1 MKKHLFNV
9 GKNIYWHKVVIMA
22 FLEMDGIL
30 LSSIST
36 QNSIEYNGQIS
47 KNNYIQ
53 VRYNLYSILTL
64 MGVISMSKIY
74 GRSGCK
80 LFIGIAVLSIIL
92 TVGNV
97 SAVPAEEWNRTF
109 GGTSNDFAHSVLQTS
124 DGGYILAG
132 VTYSYGSGSGD
143 AWLIMTDANG
153 THLWDRTFGRTG
165 DDIVYSIQQTS
176 DSGFILTGHTT
187 SYGSGL
193 SDAWL
198 IKTDANGNEQW
209 NKTFGGKDDDY
220 AYSVQQTS
228 DEGYI
233 LAGKTYSNGSDAWL
247 IKTDA
252 SGNELWNRRFR
263 TVGGRDGANIV
274 KQTTDGGYIIV
285 GTTGYQGNIDAW
297 IIKTDADGNKQWNR
311 TFIGIGH
318 DEVYSV
324 FQSSDGGFV
333 IAGQTTTQD
342 SSYDA
347 WLIKTDATGN
357 ESWSRTFGGIKYD
370 GAKSVRQTSDGG
382 YIIAG
387 STDSYGYGA
396 DRNYVEGVVYFDVW
410 WDAWL
415 IKTDAN
421 GNEQWNKTFGAA
433 GNDQVHSV
441 QQTSE
446 GGYILA
452 GKTSSYGAGRWD
464 FWLIK
469 VGNKDVGIAPSKD
482 TAPTINKSPD
492 KVVFDG
498 LSVQWSKTFG
508 TQYKHDWAESVQQTS
523 DGGYILVGRTGAK
536 SASRSDVLIIKADA
550 NGNEQWNST
559 YGGREH
565 DSAHSVKQTSD
576 GGYVIAGFTNSFGA
590 GNSDVWLFK
599 VDPNG
604 NQQWSKTFGGTKS
617 DGAFTVQ
624 LTSDGGYIVAGC
636 TYSHGAAS
644 DDVLLIKTDSHGNKQ
659 WDRTFGGTGTDIAY
673 SVQQTFDKGYIL
685 TGFTFSYGAG
695 SNDFWLIKTDAN
707 GNLEWDKTFGGTGD
721 DRAYS
726 VQQTSD
732 GGYILVGFTGS
743 YGSGR
748 SGAWLIK
755 TNKQGNEQWNKT
767 FGGGSAE
774 SAKQTSD
781 GGYILAGNV
790 NKDAWLIKTDEIG
803 NEQWNKTFGGTKPG
817 TVFGIHSTAS
827 SVQQTSDGGF
837 ILAGTTNLYGPGD
850 DDIWLIKIVAE
861 PSTLPGVSGFEALFA
876 IAGLL
881 AITYF
886 LRRRG

>member
-1 MKKHLFNV
+1 
-9 GKNIYWHKVVIMA
+9 
-22 FLEMDGIL
+22 
-30 LSSIST
+30 
-36 QNSIEYNGQIS
+36 
-47 KNNYIQ
+47 
-53 VRYNLYSILTL
+53 
-64 MGVISMSKIY
+64 MSKIY

-165 DDIVYSIQQTS
+165 DDIVNSIQQTS

-209 NKTFGGKDDDY
+209 NRTFGGKDDDY

-233 LAGKTYSNGSDAWL
+233 LAGKTYSNGSDTWL

-252 SGNELWNRRFR
+252 IGNELWNRRFR

-274 KQTTDGGYIIV
+274 KQTTDGGYIIA

-297 IIKTDADGNKQWNR
+297 IIKTDADGMKQWNR
-311 TFIGIGH
+311 TFIGIGY

-333 IAGQTTTQD
+333 IAGHTTTQD
-342 SSYDA
+342 GSHDA

-357 ESWSRTFGGIKYD
+357 ESWSRTFGGGKYD
-370 GAKSVRQTSDGG
+370 SARSVQQTSDGG

-396 DRNYVEGVVYFDVW
+396 DRNYVDGMVYFDVW

-433 GNDQVHSV
+433 GNDQVYSV

-446 GGYILA
+446 GDYILA
-452 GKTSSYGAGRWD
+452 GKTSSYGAGRLD

-469 VGNKDVGIAPSKD
+469 VGSKDVGMAPSKD
-482 TAPTINKSPD
+482 IATTNNKSPE

-498 LSVQWSKTFG
+498 LSMQWSKTFG
-508 TQYKHDWAESVQQTS
+508 IPYKHDWAESVQQTS
-523 DGGYILVGRTGAK
+523 DGGYMLAGRTGAK
-536 SASRSDVLIIKADA
+536 STSRSDVLIIKADT
-550 NGNEQWNST
+550 NGNEQWNRT
-559 YGGREH
+559 YGGGEH

-576 GGYVIAGFTNSFGA
+576 GGYVIAGFTDSFGA

-644 DDVLLIKTDSHGNKQ
+644 DDVLLIKTDSHTAISSGI
-659 WDRTFGGTGTDIAY
+659 GH
-673 SVQQTFDKGYIL
+673 SVEQV
-685 TGFTFSYGAG
+685 
-695 SNDFWLIKTDAN
+695 LI
-707 GNLEWDKTFGGTGD
+707 
-721 DRAYS
+721 
-726 VQQTSD
+726 
-732 GGYILVGFTGS
+732 
-743 YGSGR
+743 
-748 SGAWLIK
+748 
-755 TNKQGNEQWNKT
+755 
-767 FGGGSAE
+767 
-774 SAKQTSD
+774 
-781 GGYILAGNV
+781 
-790 NKDAWLIKTDEIG
+790 
-803 NEQWNKTFGGTKPG
+803 
-817 TVFGIHSTAS
+817 
-827 SVQQTSDGGF
+827 
-837 ILAGTTNLYGPGD
+837 
-850 DDIWLIKIVAE
+850 
-861 PSTLPGVSGFEALFA
+861 
-876 IAGLL
+876 
-881 AITYF
+881 
-886 LRRRG
+886 